1 MQFSLRQGQFDV
13 HDLFKKHLRDVG
25 VFFFSFSVLSFN
37 IERYENRSVEVFNRK
52 RIGDG
57 KQNTEE

>member
-1 MQFSLRQGQFDV
+1 MRFSLRQGQFDV
-13 HDLFKKHLRDVG
+13 HDLFNKAFERHWVI
-25 VFFFSFSVLSFN
+25 FFSVLCFN
-37 IERYENRSVEVFNRK
+37 IERYENMSVEVFNRK

>member
-1 MQFSLRQGQFDV
+1 MSTIYLI
-13 HDLFKKHLRDVG
+13 KHLKDIG
-25 VFFFSFSVLSFN
+25 VFLFSVLSSN